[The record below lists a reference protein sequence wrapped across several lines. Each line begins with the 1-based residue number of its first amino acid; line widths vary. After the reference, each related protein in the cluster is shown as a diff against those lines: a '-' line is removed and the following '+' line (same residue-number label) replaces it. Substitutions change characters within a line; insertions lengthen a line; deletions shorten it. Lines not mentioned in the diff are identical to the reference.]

1 MARGDA
7 ELTSLGY
14 GRAARSTSPDLGS
27 SGEKCGGHVM
37 KSIPSWL
44 PNAISV
50 TRLALV
56 PVWIAIAED
65 VRAHRL
71 DSHSAT
77 TLILPGLLLVLGL
90 SDILDGF
97 LARKYGL
104 TSRLGERLDAAADKL
119 AQAAFVGYLAV
130 RGPPVWT
137 SIPVEFAILVIG
149 RDVVLAAGFVALRA
163 CARSVDTTHRLH
175 GKVSS
180 VVLFFV
186 VLAAVADMPG
196 VVVRY
201 LVGAAT
207 VAIVVSSVGYIIQG
221 ARGSPSSR
229 APNVGVPQS

>member
-1 MARGDA
+1 MVGLRSSRPPL
-7 ELTSLGY
+7 ETSSSISCDGY
-14 GRAARSTSPDLGS
+14 I
-27 SGEKCGGHVM
+27 M
-37 KSIPSWL
+37 KSIPSWT

-56 PVWIAIAED
+56 PVWIAIAEEI
-65 VRAHRL
+65 RAHRL
-71 DSHSAT
+71 GGSSAS

-97 LARKYGL
+97 LARRYGL

-119 AQAAFVGYLAV
+119 AQGAFVGYLAF

-149 RDVVLAAGFVALRA
+149 RDVVLAAGFIALRI
-163 CARSVDTTHRLH
+163 CSHSVDTTHRLH

-186 VLAAVADMPG
+186 VLAVVADMPG
-196 VVVRY
+196 VVVRF
-201 LVGAAT
+201 LVGASA
-207 VAIVVSSVGYIIQG
+207 VAIVVSSAGYAVQG
-221 ARGSPSSR
+221 VRRPPSNR
-229 APNVGVPQS
+229 AHDAGVVQP